1 MEMLKTRVFFWYCF
15 LFAPLCANA
24 QILKFD
30 QLGIQ
35 QGLPTSEVYN
45 LFQDKQGY
53 IWAFTEMGI
62 VKHNGRQFLPA
73 CRNLAVG
80 QSAIYTVRGSLS
92 GDMYIANSM
101 AKIFKVINDSAFAIR
116 GIEEV
121 SQHILKRNEVVYDML
136 VLNESN
142 IIFSTFRKSY
152 QLTNK
157 GVSDISGNNVFPFQ
171 TSSYIKQGNRYVA
184 VKTRLNNTFSEVKT
198 LSGKLIRKIPAI
210 KDPSWGGRCHIRE
223 FGGRFYILSDL
234 LITCIDEQGG
244 IKQVELAKTG
254 INLEIS
260 PTGNVWVGTAKGLL
274 EFDANLSLCN
284 RYFNNCIVSDILFDN
299 KNGMWVSTIDQGV
312 YYCNNIYN
320 SYYQEEELKGRISLV
335 KQVHDKLFIGTSDGC
350 LFVKEH
356 AGLEKINA
364 LNTNYYITDIV
375 FFDGEYIVGTKGK
388 IIALDTNL
396 RAARTME
403 YIDQGS
409 IAMNSYGFAGEDGD
423 TLFSISGT
431 AIFYK
436 IKGSNKFVKG
446 LLSEYKT
453 RSITK
458 PEKSPCLIGTS
469 QGILE
474 LGEKFNIPL
483 YLEMMK
489 GKEISG
495 LTTDKQQNIWVATK
509 GYGLYLISP
518 GRALFKAFS
527 SPSAFIYDV
536 NRINDSAILLSANNG
551 LFVNYVSGLG
561 SKQWIKLLHNEVT
574 MAEVYDNKIYA
585 ATRQGLLELNEVLP
599 DKVPYPLFYLSSVSV
614 RGKTIKDS
622 LIELRHQENDI
633 VFQFDVLNYASGEQ
647 PIYYKLSGPYPDKGW
662 VTGNTL
668 RLQNLIPGDYT
679 LLVDLVEINGTGS
692 GYCKEI
698 RFFIKP
704 AFWQTSVFYT
714 LVVLG
719 FLSLMGFI
727 LYRQREKERRKARI
741 ISEMAGYQLTALK
754 AQINPHFISNSL
766 SAIQQLVFNNDI
778 DQANQYTAKFSL
790 LLRYVL
796 QHSDKYTTQ
805 LTREIEIIDIIVELE
820 QLRFGNQFVFI
831 KELSP
836 EINTDEVYVPALITQ
851 PIIENA
857 IWHGLLPLRGK
868 RKATLTFKTTLL
880 DDAIV
885 ISIIDNGLGRRIKSN
900 DETDK
905 RRESKGMAILKT
917 WADNMNK
924 LFQTAKAEIRIID
937 LKNMEGEPNGTRV
950 DIVLPLE
957 LLQKLNSK
965 TESAYDKKRYY
976 R

>member
-1 MEMLKTRVFFWYCF
+1 MRQTGILICVLFMP
-15 LFAPLCANA
+15 LFASGQL
-24 QILKFD
+24 LKFE

-80 QSAIYTVRGSLS
+80 QSAIYTVRSSLS
-92 GDMYIANSM
+92 GDMYIANSK
-101 AKIFKVINDSAFAIR
+101 AKIFKVINDSAFAIP
-116 GIEEV
+116 GVEQA
-121 SQHILKRNEVVYDML
+121 SQQILKRNEVIYDML
-136 VLNESN
+136 VSDESN
-142 IIFSTFRKSY
+142 IIFSTFKRSY

-157 GVSDISGNNVFPFQ
+157 GVLDMSGSNDPPFQ
-171 TSSYIKQGNRYVA
+171 VCCFVKQGNRFVTT
-184 VKTRLNNTFSEVKT
+184 KLPPNQPFSEVKT
-198 LSGKLIRKIPAI
+198 ISGKRISKFPAI
-210 KDPSWGGRCHIRE
+210 NSPSWGGRCHIRE
-223 FGGRFYILSDL
+223 YAGRLYILSDL
-234 LITCIDEQGG
+234 CITVVDEKGAT
-244 IKQVELAKTG
+244 KQVELPRVG

-260 PTGNVWVGTAKGLL
+260 PAGKVWVATTKGLL
-274 EFDANLSLCN
+274 EFDTDLGLCN
-284 RYFNNCIVSDILFDN
+284 TYFNNCIVSDILFDH
-299 KNGMWVSTIDQGV
+299 KNGMWVSTIDHGV
-312 YYCNNIYN
+312 YYCSNMYN
-320 SYYQEEELKGRISLV
+320 SYFNEEELKGRISLV
-335 KQVHDKLFIGTSDGC
+335 KQVNNKLFIGTSDGN
-350 LFVKEH
+350 LFVKGSG
-356 AGLEKINA
+356 GLRK
-364 LNTNYYITDIV
+364 LNISATSYFITDIV
-375 FFDGEYIVGTKGK
+375 FFDGEYLVGTKGNVL
-388 IIALDTNL
+388 ALDSNL
-396 RAARTME
+396 RLIRAVGYTGQDN
-403 YIDQGS
+403 ID
-409 IAMNSYGFAGEDGD
+409 MNSYGFAGEDGD

-436 IKGSNKFVKG
+436 VKGSDNFVKG

-453 RSITK
+453 RSITRPQK
-458 PEKSPCLIGTS
+458 GSCLIGTAR
-469 QGILE
+469 GILE
-474 LGEKFNIPL
+474 LGEKLTTPL
-483 YLEMMK
+483 YLETMK
-489 GKEISG
+489 DKDISG

-518 GRALFKAFS
+518 GRALFKAFNC
-527 SPSAFIYDV
+527 PSAFIYDV

-551 LFVNYVSGLG
+551 LFVNYISGIG
-561 SKQWIKLLHNEVT
+561 SKPWIKLLHNEVT

-622 LIELRHQENDI
+622 VIQLNYYENDI

-692 GYCKEI
+692 GFSKEI
-698 RFFIKP
+698 NFSIKP
-704 AFWQTSVFYT
+704 AFWQTRVFYT
-714 LVVLG
+714 LAVLL

-727 LYRQREKERRKARI
+727 LYRQREKERRRARI

-836 EINTDEVYVPALITQ
+836 EINTDEVFVPALITQ

-950 DIVLPLE
+950 DIVLPLA